1 VGTAVSN
8 AERKA
13 APRRRLARSG
23 AAPAVKQR
31 VQLAFLVLLAL
42 LLAVLITALLATF
55 NLYRSAEDHYVG
67 FALPLQ
73 TGVRDVL
80 YQMEQEESGVR
91 GYVITQ
97 DRKSL
102 TPYFHGRSGVT
113 RDLQDLAALTRGH
126 PELVNRLR
134 GVRSQVV
141 ALQGF
146 YDRLITFVA
155 DSPAGSA
162 RARSEVL
169 DAEKLAERFRTTAF
183 RLQTA
188 TNRFVQ
194 QTQASQRATYRRTLA
209 TLIVAGGLA
218 LAVAL
223 ALLLKLPERLRRLY
237 ASEEEARMQAE
248 QGANAA
254 HALAHVSDAVFLV
267 DDEGTIRFWNA
278 AGEQLFGISG
288 PSAVGKQATAVVPEY
303 GRLVEAAKRRDRF
316 VPVRIEGDERWLT
329 PALSEF
335 EGGSVITI
343 GDSTAGYVLER
354 TRADFVA
361 TASHELRTPL
371 TAVYGGARTL
381 VAHRETLERGQQE
394 RLLRMIEQE
403 SEHLVQIVDQL
414 LVSAQLDRGGV
425 HLDESEVD
433 VIALCQ
439 GIVDSAQMRAL
450 GRNTVML
457 QTPTSMEPLRCD
469 EQLLRQ
475 VLVNLVEN
483 AVKYSLSGGRVDLI
497 VSEEPSW
504 VRLEVVDEGI
514 GIPPSEQDR
523 IFEKFYRLDAAMSRG
538 VGGSGLGLYISREI
552 VMQMGGTLTV
562 HSSPGSGSTFTVVLP
577 RREDARAAAEGMAAV
592 PASAEDAA

>member
-1 VGTAVSN
+1 VSQ

-13 APRRRLARSG
+13 AHRRRLSPAG

-42 LLAVLITALLATF
+42 LAAVLITAILATF

-67 FALPLQ
+67 FALPLR
-73 TGVRDVL
+73 TAALDVL
-80 YQMEQEESGVR
+80 FQMEREESGVR
-91 GYVITQ
+91 GYVINQ
-97 DRKSL
+97 NRQSL
-102 TPYFHGRSGVT
+102 DPYFDGRSRVMH
-113 RDLQDLAALTRGH
+113 DLEELATLTKGH
-126 PELVNRLR
+126 PKLATRL
-134 GVRSQVV
+134 GEVRSQVT
-141 ALQGF
+141 ALHGF
-146 YDRLITFVA
+146 YDRLIVFTA

-162 RARSEVL
+162 RARREVL
-169 DAEKLAERFRTTAF
+169 GAEKLAERFRRTAGL
-183 RLQTA
+183 LQDD

-194 QTQASQRATYRRTLA
+194 QTRSSQRATYRRTLA

-218 LAVAL
+218 LVVAVAL
-223 ALLLKLPERLRRLY
+223 LMKLPERLRRLY
-237 ASEEEARMQAE
+237 ASEEEARLQAE

-278 AGEQLFGISG
+278 AGEQLFGISAN
-288 PSAVGKQATAVVPEY
+288 SVVGKQAIAVVPEY
-303 GRLVEAAKRRDRF
+303 ERLVEAAKRNDRF
-316 VPVRIEGDERWLT
+316 VPVRIVGVERWLT
-329 PALSEF
+329 PALSVF
-335 EGGSVITI
+335 DGGSVLTI

-381 VAHRETLERGQQE
+381 VAHRDTLERGQQE

-425 HLDESEVD
+425 HLDESDVD

-439 GIVDSAQMRAL
+439 GIVDAAQMRAL

-504 VRLEVVDEGI
+504 VRFEVVDEGI
-514 GIPPSEQDR
+514 GIPPSEHER

-562 HSSPGSGSTFTVVLP
+562 HSSPGSGSTFAVVLP
-577 RREDARAAAEGMAAV
+577 RPEEPPKAVADAAMS
-592 PASAEDAA
+592 ASAEGAA